1 MSSVS
6 FVSCLRSF
14 MIAGMSLCQQHTC
27 VTFITRY
34 NYSYELHYKNAV
46 LLQGNCAMSAVIC
59 PPHTSILPGISG
71 WSAWSRSILLCYP
84 VGKNPMLIFM
94 QLFSKLQSYM
104 TNVADGRTDRWLTQ
118 PCSAVHHMVK
128 HSIIHLYIITKTYIT
143 GHLVESVI
151 CVIFRCGHF

>member
-59 PPHTSILPGISG
+59 PPPHFYSTWNFGMICLEQINTSLLP
-71 WSAWSRSILLCYP
+71 SRQKPYANFHAI
-84 VGKNPMLIFM
+84 IFKT
-94 QLFSKLQSYM
+94 SKLYDQCRRRTNGQM
-104 TNVADGRTDRWLTQ
+104 TYTAVL
-118 PCSAVHHMVK
+118 CSAS
-128 HSIIHLYIITKTYIT
+128 HSETFNNSPLYYY
-143 GHLVESVI
+143 
-151 CVIFRCGHF
+151 